1 METKPDQTLRTKQ
14 RDNPNLKIGG
24 SIKRPK
30 SYLYKKDKDLQTSVN
45 KGEFEISNKKKVEN
59 EGVLRKERKMI
70 TKKEPEL
77 EITEN
82 ELYEKNEYN
91 KKLLQEFNESC
102 IKVMLSNHMSRN
114 R

>member
-14 RDNPNLKIGG
+14 RDNPKLKIGG

-30 SYLYKKDKDLQTSVN
+30 FYLYKKDKDLQTSVN
-45 KGEFEISNKKKVEN
+45 KGEFEISNKKQVEN

>member
-1 METKPDQTLRTKQ
+1 
-14 RDNPNLKIGG
+14 
-24 SIKRPK
+24 
-30 SYLYKKDKDLQTSVN
+30 
-45 KGEFEISNKKKVEN
+45 
-59 EGVLRKERKMI
+59 MI

-77 EITEN
+77 EITET